1 MAVKPH
7 GLANRPGEPYPA
19 TFLISVD
26 PPRIELGFPPRQGGV
41 VPLDHEPIKLQ
52 WTGRGIEPRSPRCK
66 RGIFPLDE
74 PPILSAEVRLGIEP
88 SLPPYQSGVQPQH
101 LQTKVISQ
109 CSDPGWNRTITF
121 LRVMQVSS
129 PLDHGIKLSVTE
141 VGVEPTGTR
150 LSTSSLCQFAYP
162 VMCQ

>member
-19 TFLISVD
+19 TFRMSVD

-41 VPLDHEPIKLQ
+41 VPLDHEPIQ
-52 WTGRGIEPRSPRCK
+52 WTGRGIEPRSPGCRP
-66 RGIFPLDE
+66 GIFPLDE
-74 PPILSAEVRLGIEP
+74 PPMFSQRSVWELNPVFRLTTAACSHSTYRPNEV
-88 SLPPYQSGVQPQH
+88 
-101 LQTKVISQ
+101 
-109 CSDPGWNRTITF
+109 SDPGWNRTITF
-121 LRVMQVSS
+121 LHVTQVSS

-162 VMCQ
+162 VMSQ